1 MERHMAESN
10 QTETLE
16 TTEEPEAVVE
26 TAENETSEM
35 SETDALKAEVD
46 KWKSLSRKNEQQAK
60 SNGQAVKELD
70 EIRKSQLTDTEKLI
84 EQTRE
89 ETSQVIRK
97 EYAVKLVDAE
107 FKSLL
112 GGRSLDGSSLLD
124 FDKSSFIQ
132 GDGNIDLEGIQS
144 WVEAHSTTAEQAIP
158 DLGQGARGQN
168 PGKSQIRNRDE
179 LKNMSPADILEARK
193 DGRLDGLMGK
203 Q

>member
-1 MERHMAESN
+1 MAESN

-35 SETDALKAEVD
+35 SETDTLKAEVD

-89 ETSQVIRK
+89 ETSQSVRK
-97 EYAVKLVDAE
+97 EFAVKLVDAE

-132 GDGNIDLEGIQS
+132 ADGNIDSEAIQS
-144 WVEAHSTTAEQAIP
+144 WVEAHSTKAEQTIP

-168 PGKSQIRNRDE
+168 PSKSQIRSRDE
-179 LKNMSPADILEARK
+179 LKNMSPAEIMAATK
-193 DGRLDGLMGK
+193 DGRLDSLMGK
-203 Q
+203 L

>member
-1 MERHMAESN
+1 MAESN

-89 ETSQVIRK
+89 ETSQAVRK
-97 EYAVKLVDAE
+97 EFAVKLVDAE

-132 GDGNIDLEGIQS
+132 GDGNIDSEAIQS
-144 WVEAHSTTAEQAIP
+144 WVEAHSTKAEQTIP
-158 DLGQGARGQN
+158 DLGQGARGKN
-168 PGKSQIRNRDE
+168 PSKSQIRSRDE
-179 LKNMSPADILEARK
+179 LKNMSPAEIMAATK
-193 DGRLDGLMGK
+193 DGRLDSLMGK
-203 Q
+203 L